1 MLAITDTAAE
11 AIRGIVAAP
20 ELPEGAGLRIATQ
33 PGSGPAATL
42 EVTVAETPAETDQ
55 VVGEAGAQVFV
66 EADAVPLLDD
76 KLLDAQIDGSHVGF
90 MLSEQSAA

>member
-33 PGSGPAATL
+33 PGSGEAAAL
-42 EVTVAETPAETDQ
+42 VVSVSETPAASDQ
-55 VVGEAGAQVFV
+55 VVDEEGARVFV
-66 EADAVPLLDD
+66 EADAIPLLDD
-76 KLLDAQIDGSHVGF
+76 KLLDAQIDGSRVGF
-90 MLSEQSAA
+90 MLMEQTL